1 MNLAARASLRLGSR
15 RHRDR
20 IPTRR
25 AAGMGRVLTRLGLA
39 RQSDSD
45 ETQELGPD
53 SGPLILS
60 QGAEELEQEG
70 AR

>member
-1 MNLAARASLRLGSR
+1 
-15 RHRDR
+15 
-20 IPTRR
+20 
-25 AAGMGRVLTRLGLA
+25 MGRVLTRLGLA